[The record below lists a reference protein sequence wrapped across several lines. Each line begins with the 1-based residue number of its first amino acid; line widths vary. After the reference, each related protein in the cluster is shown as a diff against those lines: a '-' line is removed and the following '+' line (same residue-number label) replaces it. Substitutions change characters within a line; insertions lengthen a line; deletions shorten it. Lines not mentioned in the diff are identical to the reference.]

1 MKEWDRGRTCRLYSF
16 LIVVQIW
23 VIKGIWNIG
32 DWDGLYGASR
42 VVFLSCFF
50 VIWSVLAK
58 FMYLIFR

>member
-1 MKEWDRGRTCRLYSF
+1 MYSF